1 MSSKKFMDH
10 DVTASS
16 ITEAESK
23 HVRALFGKKN
33 KPPTTAQEPDGA
45 GAAHVEPDASTSDAP
60 ATDDII
66 MEPQESS
73 EPLLGGND
81 GKRSNP
87 ETSDLASKKARTE
100 ERSMYIYIYIHM
112 KSWHTKGA
120 IAQKIAHPY
129 CLQATCLSR
138 ERRRLGYSLCL
149 QMPFLLIFP
158 VSTSNPPPICSS
170 SACCSSARLL

>member
-10 DVTASS
+10 EVTASS

-23 HVRALFGKKN
+23 RVRALFGKKQ

-45 GAAHVEPDASTSDAP
+45 GAAHVGQHASTSDAP
-60 ATDDII
+60 ATDDDII

-87 ETSDLASKKARTE
+87 ETRDLASKKARTE
-100 ERSMYIYIYIHM
+100 ERSMYMYIYIHM

-120 IAQKIAHPY
+120 IAQKISHPS
-129 CLQATCLSR
+129 CLQVTCLSR
-138 ERRRLGYSLCL
+138 ARRRRG
-149 QMPFLLIFP
+149 
-158 VSTSNPPPICSS
+158 
-170 SACCSSARLL
+170 